1 MARAALLVIN
11 AGSTSLKFGLRGV
24 AADPDWLL
32 RGHYA
37 LRGGAVIL
45 DIARPSSRQSLAV
58 PVAAG
63 EPARIDDA
71 LAHLLEWLP
80 VELAALDLEVIGA
93 GHRIVHGGRHFTAP
107 VLVGREV
114 LAELE
119 ALIPMAPL
127 HQPVGLAAIRALLE
141 ARPDWSQVA
150 CFDTTFHATQ
160 PLSARLY
167 GLPQHLADRGYIR
180 YGFHGLACES
190 VMATLA
196 AESTDLA
203 AGRVLLMHL
212 GGGASLT
219 GVVDGRSVH
228 HSMGWSALDGL
239 VMSTRSG
246 SLDPGLVLAL
256 VREYGDPG
264 LVESLLYRQSG
275 LLGLSGL
282 SSDLRD
288 LLASDSPE
296 AQRAVDVYA
305 RRIVLE
311 AGAAIA
317 AMGGVDALA
326 FSGGVGENAVIIRRR
341 VCAALNWIGVQL
353 DPEANERHASQL
365 EVRGSRVG
373 IRRVV
378 ADEEAVIA
386 SATMRVLGLGA

>member
-24 AADPDWLL
+24 AADSGWLL

-37 LRGGAVIL
+37 LRGRALAL
-45 DIARPSSRQSLAV
+45 DVARPSSRQSPAV
-58 PVAAG
+58 PVTAG
-63 EPARIDDA
+63 EPARIDEA
-71 LAHLLEWLP
+71 LTHLLEWLP
-80 VELAALDLEVIGA
+80 AELASLDLDVIGV
-93 GHRIVHGGRHFTAP
+93 GHRIVHGGQHFTAP
-107 VLVGREV
+107 VLFGREV

-127 HQPVGLAAIRALLE
+127 HQPLGLAAIRALLE

-160 PLSARLY
+160 PLDTRLY
-167 GLPQHLADRGYIR
+167 GLPRQLADRGYIR
-180 YGFHGLACES
+180 YGFHGLACEA

-196 AESTDLA
+196 AESTPLA

-264 LVESLLYRQSG
+264 LVESLLYRRSG

-288 LLASDSPE
+288 LLASDAPE
-296 AQRAVDVYA
+296 AQRAVDVYV

-353 DPEANERHASQL
+353 DAEANERHASKL
-365 EVRGSRVG
+365 EVPGSRVG

-378 ADEEAVIA
+378 ADEEAVIGA
-386 SATMRVLGLGA
+386 ATMRVLGLGA